1 MTWIYAAVVGLLAG
15 IGFIVWLMRRE
26 KKAGKTEAKAGI
38 LEKHAEIMD
47 EINEDDRTW
56 NDDTRDPET
65 EDEWDYFYLTGR
77 KPDRVRRHDP
87 KR

>member
-1 MTWIYAAVVGLLAG
+1 MTTVYIILGSVAAALVYIAVV
-15 IGFIVWLMRRE
+15 RS
-26 KKAGKTEAKAGI
+26 KAKAQGKA
-38 LEKHAEIMD
+38 EAEGEMSAKHSEIMD